1 MKMPKALALAVS
13 GGMLLLPL
21 APPAGDLS
29 GANASIEERLP
40 SVPLPFSLNQVL
52 DHFNEAFGKH
62 ALRLDERTFVYVDR
76 DNPDETVVLT
86 VVARDPYL
94 DVTLLTTGDYGL
106 NYLREFFEAPFFLRS
121 ETEQFYAFLDR
132 GLGTRSITLDRFT
145 FRLSLLQTGD
155 WLAVTLEFGPAQ
167 IYQPGLASVHAN
179 GWQPGEQPGRK
190 SAGPRATLWLP
201 FFNLQTNL
209 IL

>member
-1 MKMPKALALAVS
+1 MKMLKALALAVS
-13 GGMLLLPL
+13 GSMLLLPL

-62 ALRLDERTFVYVDR
+62 ALRRDDRTFVYIDR
-76 DNPDETVVLT
+76 ENPDETVVLT
-86 VVARDPYL
+86 VAARDPYL
-94 DVTLLTTGDYGL
+94 EVTLLTTGDYGL

-132 GLGTRSITLDRFT
+132 GLGSRSITLDRFT
-145 FRLSLLQTGD
+145 FRLSSLQTGD
-155 WLAVTLEFGPAQ
+155 WLAVILEFGPVP
-167 IYQPGLASVHAN
+167 IYQPGLASVRGNTQRAVEQSR
-179 GWQPGEQPGRK
+179 QPAGRK
-190 SAGPRATLWLP
+190 ASPWLP
-201 FFNLQTNL
+201 FFNLQTNPKL
-209 IL
+209 